1 MRNGIRRLVCVCLA
15 VFMACGVFLAACAPT
30 EEEPTHTH
38 TFSTEWTY
46 NKDEHWHAA
55 TCGHTGERSDVAPH
69 VMEGNTCSVC
79 GYTEEEEPSEPSS
92 NVEGVSFGTA
102 TPETMPEQPAL
113 AKDEIVEPAPE
124 ETEQP
129 TPPKRTEPVAPQT
142 MVATQAAYAW
152 ISTTGGTNYTD
163 NFLRVTNGTIRYT
176 FLQFDINGYED
187 SLDYAILRMYIQ
199 KIDSGYRYGS
209 YIIDVYAFKGGREEY
224 ETDHKTKNDW
234 TSTSLTG
241 ISAGGTA
248 EVVLGEK
255 IGSMRVGKTAGT
267 YAEADLTDFVKDY
280 TAETGEKTFSIVL
293 VNSDPSFQDG
303 KSSIYFE
310 RNAEGKQPALL
321 LGADRDAVEITD
333 VGVEAE
339 KLTLYTNETNKRI
352 AADPQPGWAGNR
364 GVFYESSEQSVV
376 TVDAAG
382 RLTPVGIGKA
392 TVTVS
397 AACGTASHSVEVTVE
412 EAPQGGWNRQLSP
425 VADTD
430 IRYLK
435 SDAST
440 ATTNY
445 ADETELYVS
454 DYNVNKNDTEYYN
467 RSLLSFDLSSFGGA
481 SFASAVLRLTVSR
494 NTLTNDLVNV
504 RVYAVQ
510 DFDLSTITFDSYE
523 RMHDDPIGSYEVL
536 SKKAGDVVEIDL
548 TSWLNEHFSEE
559 LDVVTLVI
567 ELETEKNGG
576 TRSQFAFY
584 ASEAED
590 EAVRPV
596 LTVEGTDVAGIE
608 AENQAAA
615 QEVIDA
621 IAAIGT
627 VDADSWAKITQAI
640 IDYNALTDVQK
651 RLVTNVQTLKDA
663 QTAFDEAGAEAGANA
678 IVYPKPE
685 GYMTSVTDEYEERY
699 HVAVGNKKVPVYPA
713 QSVYDGDLANVSS
726 YVRFDFIGEVTVDI
740 LVNFDFK
747 EVVVR
752 PLSAGVT
759 PEVNGRHIRL
769 HLTAASNLS
778 VEFDNDT
785 THNLQVFTNPV
796 YNYDFSDENVYNIV
810 RVEAGAHE
818 PDEILAQAVT
828 GKTNVFWFA
837 PGIHAFGNYDT
848 DVFFIPSNSVVYLE
862 GGSVFEGRLH
872 AKEANNIKIVG
883 SGVISGEKL
892 TREMP
897 LEAGGSTGD
906 YPAYFLLLHKC
917 TNVEINGI
925 VLSDSPS
932 WTFVPIESEQVYVN
946 NLRIVGQHRSNN
958 DGMDITNC
966 RNITINNCYTRTID
980 DGITIKG
987 KYLDAERGK
996 VADITY
1002 QNSVMWNYAAGQAL
1016 QLGSESCADYYNNI
1030 VFRNVD
1036 IIHNDSACALSIENM
1051 DSAHYTNIYYDDIRI
1066 EADAGTAPSFSLISI
1081 RISDNYYASDVE
1093 RGTIDN
1099 VVYSNISYLGTHT
1112 NRGILI
1118 NGCDAEHMVQNVS
1131 FYNVRMGDKVLNAS
1145 NANLSMNAYV
1155 ENVSFYT
1162 GSYNFN
1168 TLDLSGQLFEAE
1180 DAAAEGIRS
1189 YDSELASGGSYVRAD
1204 MNVHTTLTYTLNV
1217 TEARHYVPHA
1227 SVLKFA
1233 SGGMFRVAIDGED
1246 LGVVV
1251 NTYAPSAIW
1260 QDVILP
1266 CVFLTE
1272 GTHTVTFTC
1281 VGRHSAAEDT
1291 DLALDYIRFTPTDD
1305 DTFES
1310 ENMTVTGAVR
1320 VQDGTASGG
1329 YYYRTEGAAAGSTVT
1344 LVTDNSYARERTLRV
1359 KLAVGPQYG
1368 KVIFTVNGV
1377 QVGEEVD
1384 AYAAEEG
1391 FAQFELGGVELA
1403 AGTVTVTAEV
1413 TGKNELATGY
1423 EVGID
1428 AFKLIPP
1435 RRGFIWRTA
1444 RIGTGTPSQGVSVR
1458 KTANAI
1464 GGYVEATMPK
1474 LGDSLAYN
1482 TLNAPFGGLYRIV
1495 CLMQQG
1501 PTLGVFDVYLGD
1513 TLLAE
1518 NVDFYQPVVGRNEYD
1533 FGIAEL
1539 QQGSVNSIR
1548 FVSKGKNE
1556 AVTNAAYVLGVY
1568 DFKFLPVSSY
1578 DDVPAAVDP
1587 VVETRTVDPA
1597 SCAYLEFTFDGL
1609 AAGDR
1614 LTADIA
1620 FGGETVSKVTY
1631 LISSGNSIL
1640 IDVADS
1646 LMTESG
1652 EYTFTFSAAKF
1663 AAPKETQLTGVTVY
1677 SREVNIFASSE
1688 GWYTPSG
1695 GSGSTIAIEDGG
1707 ATITKGTASFTWVT
1721 KTFTIDPAVTQYLV
1735 YDCTS
1740 VSGSYAIKLENP
1752 DGSGNDIVL
1761 VNDTSSTGRQFVDLT
1776 GFIKEAG
1783 DYTLKLF
1790 NVGGTTVRF
1799 GDMWLLSAQ

>member
-1 MRNGIRRLVCVCLA
+1 MVKNGIKRLVCVCLA
-15 VFMACGVFLAACAPT
+15 AFLACSIFLAGCASAEKDPA
-30 EEEPTHTH
+30 HTH

-46 NKDEHWHAA
+46 NESEHWHAA
-55 TCGHTGERSDVAPH
+55 TCEHTSERSGVGPH
-69 VMEGNTCSVC
+69 VMNGNTCSVC
-79 GYTEEEEPSEPSS
+79 GYVEEEEEPSVPSG

-102 TPETMPEQPAL
+102 TPESMPAQPAL

-124 ETEQP
+124 EEEQP
-129 TPPKRTEPVAPQT
+129 VMPERTEPVAPHSMAAADTGWVQT
-142 MVATQAAYAW
+142 NNTAVNN
-152 ISTTGGTNYTD
+152 GDGN
-163 NFLRVTNGTIRYT
+163 LRVTMGNTRVA
-176 FLQFDINGYED
+176 FLKFDLSGYAEKI
-187 SLDYAILRMYIQ
+187 DYAMLRVCLQ
-199 KIDSGYRYGS
+199 RIDSGYRYGRYHLGVYE
-209 YIIDVYAFKGGREEY
+209 YIGPLG
-224 ETDHKTKNDW
+224 NDW
-234 TSTSLTG
+234 S
-241 ISAGGTA
+241 SATLQGKEAGPELADMVGSVQDDKIAELNIGKELGGYYYADITEWVQA
-248 EVVLGEK
+248 KKEEGATVVTL
-255 IGSMRVGKTAGT
+255 I
-267 YAEADLTDFVKDY
+267 LLNQTD
-280 TAETGEKTFSIVL
+280 
-293 VNSDPSFQDG
+293 NDG
-303 KSSIYFE
+303 KSTVFLE

-321 LGADRDAVEITD
+321 FGADRGAVEITD

-678 IVYPKPE
+678 IIYPKPE
-685 GYMTSVTDEYEERY
+685 GYMTSVTDEYEARY

-713 QSVYDGDLANVSS
+713 QSVYNGDLANVSS
-726 YVRFDFIGEVTVDI
+726 FVRFDFIGEVTVDI

-747 EVVVR
+747 EVAVR

-759 PEVNGRHIRL
+759 PEVNGRHVRL
-769 HLTAASNLS
+769 HLTAAGNLS

-785 THNLQVFTNPV
+785 THNLQIFTNPV

-818 PDEILAQAVT
+818 PDEILARAGA
-828 GKTNVFWFA
+828 GKTNVFWFE
-837 PGIHAFGNYDT
+837 PGIHTFGNYDT
-848 DVFFIPSNSVVYLE
+848 DVFFVPSNSVVYLE

-883 SGVISGEKL
+883 SGIISGEKL
-892 TREMP
+892 TRAMP
-897 LEAGGSTGD
+897 LEGGGTTD
-906 YPAYFLLLHKC
+906 NYPAYFMVLHTC

-925 VLSDSPS
+925 VLSDSPH

-966 RNITINNCYTRTID
+966 RNVTVNNCYTRTID

-1036 IIHNDSACALSIENM
+1036 IIHNDSGCALSIENM
-1051 DSAHYTNIYYDDIRI
+1051 DSAQYTNIYYDDIRI
-1066 EADAGTAPSFSLISI
+1066 EADAGAAASSSLISI

-1099 VVYSNISYLGTHT
+1099 VVYSNISYLGTHA
-1112 NRGILI
+1112 NRGILLS
-1118 NGCDAEHMVQNVS
+1118 GCDAEHMIRNVS
-1131 FYNVRMGDKVLNAS
+1131 FCNVRMGDKVLNAS
-1145 NANLSMNAYV
+1145 NANLSKNAYV
-1155 ENVSFYT
+1155 ENVRFGT
-1162 GSYNFN
+1162 ASYNFN
-1168 TLDLSGQLFEAE
+1168 ALVLSGQLFEAE
-1180 DAAAEGIRS
+1180 DAEAEGIRR
-1189 YDSELASGGSYVRAD
+1189 YDSERASGGAYVRAD

-1217 TEARHYVPHA
+1217 AHSRHYVPHA
-1227 SVLKFA
+1227 NVLKFA
-1233 SGGMFRVAIDGED
+1233 SGGVFRVAIDGEE
-1246 LGVVV
+1246 LGVAVD
-1251 NTYAPSAIW
+1251 TYASSATW
-1260 QDVILP
+1260 QDVVFP
-1266 CVFLTE
+1266 CVYLSE
-1272 GTHTVTFTC
+1272 GRHTVTFTC
-1281 VGRHSAAEDT
+1281 VGKHGAAEGT
-1291 DLALDYIRFTPTDD
+1291 DLVLDHIRFAPTDD

-1310 ENMTVTGAVR
+1310 ENMAVTGAVR
-1320 VQDGTASGG
+1320 VQDGAASGG
-1329 YYYRTEGAAAGSTVT
+1329 YYYRTEGAAEGSVVT
-1344 LVTDNSYARERTLRV
+1344 FVTDNSHARERTLRV

-1368 KVIFTVNGV
+1368 KVVFKVNGV

-1391 FAQFELGGVELA
+1391 FAQFELGSVELA
-1403 AGTVTVTAEV
+1403 EGTVTVTAEV
-1413 TGKNELATGY
+1413 TGKNELAAGY
-1423 EVGID
+1423 EAGVD

-1435 RRGFIWRTA
+1435 RRGIIWRTA

-1464 GGYVEATMPK
+1464 GGYVEATMQKP
-1474 LGDSLAYN
+1474 GDSLAYN

-1501 PTLGVFDVYLGD
+1501 PSFGIFDVYFGE

-1518 NVDFYQPVVGRNEYD
+1518 NVDFYQPAEGSNEYD

-1539 QQGSVNSIR
+1539 QQGSVNRIR

-1556 AVTNAAYVLGVY
+1556 AVTGAAYVLGVY
-1568 DFKFLPVSSY
+1568 DFKFLPADGY

-1587 VVETRTVDPA
+1587 VTETRAVDPA
-1597 SCAYLEFTFDGL
+1597 SCAYLEFAFDGL
-1609 AAGDR
+1609 ASGDR
-1614 LTADIA
+1614 LTAEIA
-1620 FGGETVSKVTY
+1620 FGGETVSKITY

-1646 LMTESG
+1646 RMTESG

-1663 AAPKETQLTGVTVY
+1663 AAPKAVQPAGVTVY
-1677 SREVNIFASSE
+1677 AREVNIFGSSE
-1688 GWYTPSG
+1688 GWYTPPG
-1695 GSGSTIAIEDGG
+1695 GSGSTIAVENG
-1707 ATITKGTASFTWVT
+1707 AATVTKGSASFTWVT
-1721 KTFTIDPAVTQYLV
+1721 KTFTIDPAATQYLV

-1740 VSGSYAIKLENP
+1740 VNGSYAIKLENP

-1761 VNDTSSTGRQFVDLT
+1761 VNDTSATGRQFVDLT
-1776 GFIKEAG
+1776 GFIEEAG
-1783 DYTLKLF
+1783 DYTLKIF
-1790 NVGGTTVRF
+1790 NVGGTNVRF

>member
-1 MRNGIRRLVCVCLA
+1 MVKNGIKRLVCVCLA
-15 VFMACGVFLAACAPT
+15 AFLACSIFLAGCASAEKDPA
-30 EEEPTHTH
+30 HTH

-46 NKDEHWHAA
+46 NESEHWHAA
-55 TCGHTGERSDVAPH
+55 TCEHTSERSGVGPH
-69 VMEGNTCSVC
+69 VMNGNTCSVC
-79 GYTEEEEPSEPSS
+79 GYVEEEEEPSVPSG

-102 TPETMPEQPAL
+102 TPESMPAQPAL

-124 ETEQP
+124 EEEQP
-129 TPPKRTEPVAPQT
+129 VMPERTEPVAPHSMAAADTGWVQT
-142 MVATQAAYAW
+142 NNTAVNN
-152 ISTTGGTNYTD
+152 GDGN
-163 NFLRVTNGTIRYT
+163 LRVTMGNTRVA
-176 FLQFDINGYED
+176 FLKFDLSGYAEKI
-187 SLDYAILRMYIQ
+187 DYAMLRVCLQ
-199 KIDSGYRYGS
+199 RIDSGYRYGRYHLGVYE
-209 YIIDVYAFKGGREEY
+209 YIGPLG
-224 ETDHKTKNDW
+224 NDW
-234 TSTSLTG
+234 S
-241 ISAGGTA
+241 SATLQGKEAGPELADMVGSVQDDKIAELNIGKELGGYYYADITEWVQA
-248 EVVLGEK
+248 KKEEGATVVTL
-255 IGSMRVGKTAGT
+255 I
-267 YAEADLTDFVKDY
+267 LLNQTD
-280 TAETGEKTFSIVL
+280 
-293 VNSDPSFQDG
+293 NDG
-303 KSSIYFE
+303 KSTVFLE

-321 LGADRDAVEITD
+321 FGADRGAVEITD

-678 IVYPKPE
+678 IIYPKPE
-685 GYMTSVTDEYEERY
+685 GYMTSVTDEYEARY

-713 QSVYDGDLANVSS
+713 QSVYNGDLANVSS
-726 YVRFDFIGEVTVDI
+726 FVRFDFIGEVTVDI

-747 EVVVR
+747 EVAVR

-759 PEVNGRHIRL
+759 PEVNGRHVRL
-769 HLTAASNLS
+769 HLTAAGNLS

-785 THNLQVFTNPV
+785 THNLQIFTNPV

-818 PDEILAQAVT
+818 PDEILARAGA
-828 GKTNVFWFA
+828 GKTNVFWFE
-837 PGIHAFGNYDT
+837 PGIHTFGNYDT
-848 DVFFIPSNSVVYLE
+848 DVFFVPSNSVVYLE

-883 SGVISGEKL
+883 SGIISGEKL
-892 TREMP
+892 TRAMP
-897 LEAGGSTGD
+897 LEGGGTTD
-906 YPAYFLLLHKC
+906 NYPAYFMVLHTC

-925 VLSDSPS
+925 VLSDSPH

-966 RNITINNCYTRTID
+966 RNVTVNNCYTRTID

-1036 IIHNDSACALSIENM
+1036 IIHNDSGCALSIENM
-1051 DSAHYTNIYYDDIRI
+1051 DSAQYTNIYYDDIRI
-1066 EADAGTAPSFSLISI
+1066 EADAGAAASSSLISI

-1099 VVYSNISYLGTHT
+1099 VVYSNISYLGTHA
-1112 NRGILI
+1112 NRGILLS
-1118 NGCDAEHMVQNVS
+1118 GCDAEHMIRNVS
-1131 FYNVRMGDKVLNAS
+1131 FCNVRMGDKVLNAS
-1145 NANLSMNAYV
+1145 NANLSKNAYV
-1155 ENVSFYT
+1155 ENVRFGT
-1162 GSYNFN
+1162 ASYNFN
-1168 TLDLSGQLFEAE
+1168 ALVLSGQLFEAE
-1180 DAAAEGIRS
+1180 DAEAEGIRR
-1189 YDSELASGGSYVRAD
+1189 YDSERASGGAYVRAD

-1217 TEARHYVPHA
+1217 AHSRHYVPHA
-1227 SVLKFA
+1227 NVLKFA
-1233 SGGMFRVAIDGED
+1233 SGGVFRVAIDGEE
-1246 LGVVV
+1246 LGVAVD
-1251 NTYAPSAIW
+1251 TYASSATW
-1260 QDVILP
+1260 QDVVFP
-1266 CVFLTE
+1266 CVYLSE
-1272 GTHTVTFTC
+1272 GRHTVTFTC
-1281 VGRHSAAEDT
+1281 VGKHGAAEGT
-1291 DLALDYIRFTPTDD
+1291 DLVLDHIRFAPTDD

-1310 ENMTVTGAVR
+1310 ENMAVTGAVR
-1320 VQDGTASGG
+1320 VQDGAASGG
-1329 YYYRTEGAAAGSTVT
+1329 YYYRTEGAAEGSVVT
-1344 LVTDNSYARERTLRV
+1344 FVTDNSHARERTLRV

-1368 KVIFTVNGV
+1368 KVVFKVNGV

-1391 FAQFELGGVELA
+1391 FAQFELGSVELA
-1403 AGTVTVTAEV
+1403 EGTVTVTAEV
-1413 TGKNELATGY
+1413 TGKNELAAGY
-1423 EVGID
+1423 EAGVD

-1435 RRGFIWRTA
+1435 RRAYPCAKRRTRSA
-1444 RIGTGTPSQGVSVR
+1444 AMWKRPCKSPAIRSRTIRSTRLSAGCTASYASCSRDLRSAYSTCISVKRCLR
-1458 KTANAI
+1458 KTWIFISPRKA
-1464 GGYVEATMPK
+1464 AT
-1474 LGDSLAYN
+1474 N
-1482 TLNAPFGGLYRIV
+1482 TISAL
-1495 CLMQQG
+1495 
-1501 PTLGVFDVYLGD
+1501 
-1513 TLLAE
+1513 
-1518 NVDFYQPVVGRNEYD
+1518 RNC
-1533 FGIAEL
+1533 
-1539 QQGSVNSIR
+1539 SR
-1548 FVSKGKNE
+1548 
-1556 AVTNAAYVLGVY
+1556 
-1568 DFKFLPVSSY
+1568 
-1578 DDVPAAVDP
+1578 
-1587 VVETRTVDPA
+1587 
-1597 SCAYLEFTFDGL
+1597 
-1609 AAGDR
+1609 DR
-1614 LTADIA
+1614 
-1620 FGGETVSKVTY
+1620 S
-1631 LISSGNSIL
+1631 
-1640 IDVADS
+1640 
-1646 LMTESG
+1646 
-1652 EYTFTFSAAKF
+1652 
-1663 AAPKETQLTGVTVY
+1663 
-1677 SREVNIFASSE
+1677 
-1688 GWYTPSG
+1688 
-1695 GSGSTIAIEDGG
+1695 
-1707 ATITKGTASFTWVT
+1707 TAS
-1721 KTFTIDPAVTQYLV
+1721 AL
-1735 YDCTS
+1735 
-1740 VSGSYAIKLENP
+1740 
-1752 DGSGNDIVL
+1752 
-1761 VNDTSSTGRQFVDLT
+1761 
-1776 GFIKEAG
+1776 
-1783 DYTLKLF
+1783 
-1790 NVGGTTVRF
+1790 
-1799 GDMWLLSAQ
+1799 